1 MIMDFSLKVGFGA
14 SPLTGPLTLDDS
26 VEQIRSEKSQVGIKT
41 ARSSVE
47 AWPQHLTF
55 NLQQRVQAARDFRTQ
70 EEEIYEQKNLSGSE
84 RRSKREVLK
93 RHANIWHYD
102 QLRLIHQAIYGDD
115 PVRQR
120 FMQFWWNHFTV
131 GDTNGS
137 NFYTGDLYW
146 NVIGGGISGSFNELV
161 YAVTRHPAML
171 TYLDNIYSVGEKSPK
186 ALNAKKN
193 PQKKLHVGLN
203 DNLARELLEL
213 HTVSPRCGY
222 TEDDIRNAAKILAG
236 WGWIFDHPNS
246 EKMFKNAGV
255 SDLHDAYFKDMA
267 EPGQK
272 SVLGVKYKSGRSD
285 LKSLTGNLAQSEF
298 TREFIS
304 FKLCQHFISD
314 RPNQDDVAYVT
325 AQWKSSKGHLP
336 TVHRAVIERASKSKT
351 QKFNW
356 PITWF
361 LTVLRV
367 SGANLIEGWSDLWG
381 PDLHQGEQRAHTLF
395 TEIGQDF
402 WSRRQ
407 PNGFSSMGID
417 WASPEHMERR
427 MRLASMI
434 FKHGKPKLSAS
445 DIIQRS
451 NASNQTREL
460 LEKIASPEGK
470 FVAALCSHEVMG
482 KIENV

>member
-1 MIMDFSLKVGFGA
+1 MLLAQKVGFGLRPEEDSNLGTVDA
-14 SPLTGPLTLDDS
+14 LIESVTVKQPHVAMRSIKVDDS
-26 VEQIRSEKSQVGIKT
+26 KIEQWPDEYDFTLEVRVKKARVMRKKIEALDADTEISEHDK
-41 ARSSVE
+41 A
-47 AWPQHLTF
+47 
-55 NLQQRVQAARDFRTQ
+55 QQRLSLKKN
-70 EEEIYEQKNLSGSE
+70 YEHHFTDRVCL
-84 RRSKREVLK
+84 
-93 RHANIWHYD
+93 A
-102 QLRLIHQAIYGDD
+102 HQAVYGAD

-120 FMQFWWNHFTV
+120 FIHFWMNHFTV
-131 GDTNGS
+131 GQKDDSHHYIGHLYKDTISNGIDG
-137 NFYTGDLYW
+137 NFED
-146 NVIGGGISGSFNELV
+146 LV
-161 YAVTRHPAML
+161 YSVTRHPAML
-171 TYLDNIYSVGEKSPK
+171 TYLDNVYNVGEKSVAVK
-186 ALNAKKN
+186 FNKGKHQL
-193 PQKKLHVGLN
+193 GLN

-336 TVHRAVIERASKSKT
+336 TIHRAVIERASKSQT

-367 SGANLIEGWSDLWG
+367 SGANIIEGWNDLWG